1 MKTVTQP
8 ARDEVHAS
16 MHAMACRAD
25 VTVLGILSLG
35 AVAAAALGGIYGA
48 LGAGSTAALLLLAIA
63 AVTYRLAPGSMLSR
77 CTLAVCGMGMV
88 ALHIQLSMGQ
98 TELHFGVFVFLA
110 FLLVYRDWRPI
121 VVAAAAIAVH
131 HVAFDHLQWLGLP
144 VFCLTQPDVG
154 RVVLHAVF
162 VVVQTAVE
170 VGIALR
176 MRTDAVESAELRSL
190 CQPSA
195 SGELSLNVQHKPVT
209 SPTAQSVRHALARMH
224 EVVAETH
231 AAAALVLQTSNTI
244 AQGNQHLGQRAES
257 AVSQLQQTAASMDAI
272 RSSAHH
278 SAAEADSARS
288 MASHATSSAHACGS
302 VVRNV
307 VSTMEAIH
315 SSARKIGDIVGLIDS
330 IAFQTNILALNAAV
344 EAARAGEQGR
354 GFAMVASEVRALAQR
369 SASAARDVRQ
379 LIEQS
384 MGHADHR
391 ANLVGQAGHSM
402 DQLVSH
408 SQQVATLIEAI
419 SQTAQQQAT
428 QLQHASSA
436 VQQVDTLTQENA
448 ALVEQ
453 SSHAAQALAQQAQ
466 RLSHLVAG
474 FQTDNT
480 LQNSSQ
486 ATECAAL
493 PLR

>member
-272 RSSAHH
+272 RSSAH
-278 SAAEADSARS
+278 
-288 MASHATSSAHACGS
+288 ACGS

-384 MGHADHR
+384 MGHADHG

-493 PLR
+493 SLR

>member
-1 MKTVTQP
+1 MKTATQP
-8 ARDEVHAS
+8 AWDEVHAS
-16 MHAMACRAD
+16 MHALARRAD
-25 VTVLGILSLG
+25 LTVLGILSLG
-35 AVAAAALGGIYGA
+35 VLAAAALGGVYGA
-48 LGAGSTAALLLLAIA
+48 MGTGSTAALLLLAVA
-63 AVTYRLAPGSMLSR
+63 AGVYRLAPGSMLSR
-77 CTLAVCGMGMV
+77 CTLAVCGMAMV

-121 VVAAAAIAVH
+121 VVAAATIAVH
-131 HVAFDHLQWLGLP
+131 HVGFDRMQWLGLP
-144 VFCLTQPDVG
+144 VFCLTEPDIG

-176 MRTDAVESAELRSL
+176 MHADAVESAELRSL
-190 CQPSA
+190 CKPSA
-195 SGELSLNVQHKPVT
+195 SGELSLSVQNKPVT
-209 SPTAQSVRHALARMH
+209 SPTALSVRNALTRMN

-231 AAAALVLQTSNTI
+231 AAAALVLQTSGTI
-244 AQGNQHLGQRAES
+244 TQGNQHLGQRAES

-288 MASHATSSAHACGS
+288 MASHATSSAHACGT
-302 VVRNV
+302 VVRDV
-307 VSTMEAIH
+307 VATMEAIH
-315 SSARKIGDIVGLIDS
+315 SSARQIGDIVGLIDS

-344 EAARAGEQGR
+344 EAARAGEQGK
-354 GFAMVASEVRALAQR
+354 GFAVVASEVRALAQR

-384 MGHADHR
+384 LGHADHG

-402 DQLVSH
+402 DQLVNQ
-408 SQQVATLIEAI
+408 SQQVATLIDTL
-419 SQTAQQQAT
+419 SQTAQQQAA
-428 QLQHASSA
+428 QLQQASSA
-436 VQQVDTLTQENA
+436 VQQVDALTQENA

-474 FQTDNT
+474 FSTDNPSSA
-480 LQNSSQ
+480 NSPM
-486 ATECAAL
+486 AARAAL
-493 PLR
+493 SPM